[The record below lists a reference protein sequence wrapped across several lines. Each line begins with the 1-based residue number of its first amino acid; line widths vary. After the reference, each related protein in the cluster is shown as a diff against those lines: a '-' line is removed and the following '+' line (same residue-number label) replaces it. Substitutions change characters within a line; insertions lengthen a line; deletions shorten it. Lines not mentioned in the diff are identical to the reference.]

1 MWRRLGTIFVL
12 RNVRVLRGQI
22 LAERF
27 RTWWRSGHGDRE
39 LFVCFVFFPLNLLE
53 FEKNR
58 SQVAAEDE
66 ETRVNRIDSFT
77 LLSFLK

>member
-53 FEKNR
+53 FEKNGLKLLLKTKKR
-58 SQVAAEDE
+58 GSTEL
-66 ETRVNRIDSFT
+66 T
-77 LLSFLK
+77 LLPSCLF